1 MTGKNPFLK
10 ASRHLA
16 GLDTDWARLVAAVG
30 PCTHTAK
37 PEREPYEALARAV
50 AHQQLHRRAAEAILL
65 RLEALSGGFPEPA
78 QLLALDESRLR
89 ACGFSLRKIA
99 TLRAIAEGALSG
111 LVPNRLQAD
120 KMDDELLIKQLI
132 SLPGIGRWTVEM
144 LLIYTLERGDVLPID
159 DYGVR
164 AGYRWL
170 KSLPDMPTPKA
181 LQQAGLAL
189 SPYRTVAA
197 WYLWRALEL
206 PDYRK
211 DKEGYRKDNES
222 AGREELPAKEAKLAA
237 KPERRS
243 GRIVKDK

>member
-1 MTGKNPFLK
+1 MTSKSPFLK
-10 ASRHLA
+10 ASKHLA
-16 GLDTDWARLVAAVG
+16 GIDADWARLVTAVG

-65 RLEALSGGFPEPA
+65 RLETLAGSFPEPA
-78 QLLALDESRLR
+78 QLLGLDDLTLR
-89 ACGFSLRKIA
+89 ACGFSTRKIA
-99 TLRAIAEGALSG
+99 TLKAIAEGALSG
-111 LVPNRLQAD
+111 LVPSRTLAD
-120 KMDDELLIKQLI
+120 QMEDEALIKQLV

-144 LLIYTLERGDVLPID
+144 LLIYTLERGDVLPVD

-170 KSLPDMPTPKA
+170 KSLPELPTPKA
-181 LQQAGLAL
+181 LQQAGLVL

-206 PDYRK
+206 PDYRRATTNLDADSEK
-211 DKEGYRKDNES
+211 HQVEG
-222 AGREELPAKEAKLAA
+222 
-237 KPERRS
+237 KPKTARRS
-243 GRIVKDK
+243 GRLAKDK

>member
-1 MTGKNPFLK
+1 MTPKNPFLS
-10 ASRHLA
+10 ASRYLSA
-16 GLDTDWARLVAAVG
+16 IDADWARLVTAVG

-50 AHQQLHRRAAEAILL
+50 AHQQLHRRAAEAILT
-65 RLEALSGGFPEPA
+65 RLETLAGGFPAPL
-78 QLLALDESRLR
+78 QLLALEESLLR
-89 ACGFSLRKIA
+89 GCGFSMRKIA

-111 LVPNRLQAD
+111 LVPSRSQAD
-120 KMDDELLIKQLI
+120 KMEDEVLIKQLI

-144 LLIYTLERGDVLPID
+144 LLIYTLERGDVLPVD

-170 KSLPDMPTPKA
+170 KSLPELPTPKA

-189 SPYRTVAA
+189 SPHRTVAA

-206 PDYRK
+206 PDYRQENR
-211 DKEGYRKDNES
+211 KEKHTANRGD
-222 AGREELPAKEAKLAA
+222 LT
-237 KPERRS
+237 
-243 GRIVKDK
+243 D